1 MSFINVYDVCEFV
14 EGKDFEKIKTICKIN
29 DMCVK
34 YDNPKNLYLIA
45 NVNEHQNKFIN
56 KNKNVNINSEVKTL
70 EDGLEEVVLV
80 DDGLG
85 LEGDGQGS
93 NGPESINTEK
103 NEKSDVKIE
112 LSEDEKNIKNF
123 ERFKKQANGIIF
135 EKETNKIVSMCQNKL
150 QDLNSV
156 EEFYDLINNNN
167 SKIRLEYCEDGTMM
181 RLYNYNNVWYTATTR
196 CIDAKT
202 SYWTSNKN
210 FDTLFWEIFDKSLLN
225 TLDKNYTYVFILL
238 HKENRIVIKHNINM
252 LVYISRIN
260 NVSYEEDYTN
270 IFYNV
275 YGIRRP
281 KTIDFSNLT
290 EAFSNKYKRGIIIK
304 TLDKTINVWNI
315 YKLDFDKYK
324 SIKNI
329 RGNVPELRMRYL
341 ELLTNPDDLKL
352 FEMFYGENKYMFNF
366 IRIAIVK
373 MIKEVHK
380 LYIDSHIKHSIE
392 VKEGNMYYRT
402 LRQLH
407 AQYKITNKPISFED
421 VQNKIYSLDKNII
434 KKFLNWN

>member
-14 EGKDFEKIKTICKIN
+14 EGKEFDKIKNICKFN
-29 DMCVK
+29 DICVK
-34 YDNPKNLYLIA
+34 YDNPKNLYLLA
-45 NVNEHQNKFIN
+45 NINEHQNKFVN
-56 KNKNVNINSEVKTL
+56 KNKNVKPEVISLK
-70 EDGLEEVVLV
+70 
-80 DDGLG
+80 DDCVEGDEG
-85 LEGDGQGS
+85 VCNQELEGDGQGS
-93 NGPESINTEK
+93 NGPESINEDK
-103 NEKSDVKIE
+103 KQKSEVKIE
-112 LSEDEKNIKNF
+112 LSEDEKNINNF

-156 EEFYDLINNNN
+156 EEFYDLINSNNDT
-167 SKIRLEYCEDGTMM
+167 KIRLEYCEDGTMM

-196 CIDAKT
+196 CIDAK
-202 SYWTSNKN
+202 SSFWTSSKN
-210 FDTLFWEIFDKSLLN
+210 FDTLFWEIFDKSLLSS
-225 TLDKNYTYVFILL
+225 LDKNYTYVFILL
-238 HKENRIVIKHNINM
+238 HKENRIVIKHNVNM

-260 NVSYEEDYTN
+260 NVSFEEDYTN
-270 IFYNV
+270 LFYNI

-281 KTIDFSNLT
+281 KVIEASNLS
-290 EAFSNKYKRGIIIK
+290 EAFCNKYKRGIIIK
-304 TLDKTINVWNI
+304 VLDKTINVWNI

-324 SIKNI
+324 SIKTV

-341 ELLTNPDDLKL
+341 ELLRNPDDLKL

-366 IRIAIVK
+366 IRISIIK

-380 LYIDSHIKHSIE
+380 LYIDSHIKHCIE
-392 VKEGNMYYRT
+392 VKEGNMFYRT